1 MSIQKKVISLY
12 YRGNVV
18 IFKTQGCPVSK
29 ILLCLDLDG
38 TVVMDREPLSEKM
51 CEFLEKCHTKG
62 CTLLFA
68 TGRTVTWS
76 LETLSVLS
84 FPFFLAAYNGACTI
98 SCPERKIM
106 RSAFLSPSDLN
117 PIIPFVDRYGALIY
131 EGGGEERV
139 FYTPSLFSEEI
150 FTHLTFR
157 KEQQR
162 EEWHEITSLHDLP
175 CPLIASVR
183 LFLFEDD
190 DADEIS
196 TTIEE
201 KTSLCAPLMKD
212 VFCESVHVVQV
223 TASGAS
229 KGQAL
234 QALRREHPSLLSIA
248 AGDDMN
254 DLDMLRAADFGIAM
268 PYAPLRL
275 REMAH
280 AVAPSFGEDPLIEPL
295 QRVMERMQEG
305 EERR

>member
-1 MSIQKKVISLY
+1 
-12 YRGNVV
+12 
-18 IFKTQGCPVSK
+18 VSK

-201 KTSLCAPLMKD
+201 KTSL
-212 VFCESVHVVQV
+212 
-223 TASGAS
+223 
-229 KGQAL
+229 
-234 QALRREHPSLLSIA
+234 
-248 AGDDMN
+248 
-254 DLDMLRAADFGIAM
+254 
-268 PYAPLRL
+268 
-275 REMAH
+275 
-280 AVAPSFGEDPLIEPL
+280 
-295 QRVMERMQEG
+295 
-305 EERR
+305 